1 MLDRRGFGYA
11 LALTLIVT
19 FAAPPA
25 CMRSKTDTLLD
36 GCGLHSYGT
45 ALWWTAMVAANAV

>member
-1 MLDRRGFGYA
+1 MLDRRGFGY
-11 LALTLIVT
+11 ALTLIVT